1 MNKLQREA
9 EAAAFVAKVLLIVV
23 AVLVAAVV
31 IK

>member
-1 MNKLQREA
+1 VNRLQREA
-9 EAAAFVAKVLLIVV
+9 EAAEFVAKVLLIVV